1 MIFHFACMA
10 TVPKTRSASDGVS
23 LWPSWKDNRGFAL
36 LLGILMA
43 YGIVFLGAKI
53 RETMFISTN
62 VGFADRPAPSISVT
76 ATATTTVASD
86 IATIDLGITNAA
98 SSPSVAQDD
107 NTAKVNAMIAGLRE
121 LGVEDRDMKTSAYT
135 VYPQYDYNQS
145 PAVVVG
151 YEASQTVTVR
161 IREKDLVN
169 SVIAKAGDLGA
180 TNIGSL
186 RYEAD
191 DKTVAEAE
199 ARKEAI
205 GRAYEQALSIADA
218 MGANLGDVVSY
229 AESDNPSYYGY
240 AYDAAS
246 GGTPDIQPGEE
257 DVVMTVYVD
266 YALE

>member
-1 MIFHFACMA
+1 MA
-10 TVPKTRSASDGVS
+10 AAPKSRQSSGSVS
-23 LWPSWKDNRGFAL
+23 IWPSWKDNRGFAL

-43 YGIVFLGAKI
+43 YSIVFLGAKI
-53 RETMFISTN
+53 RETMYTSSQ
-62 VGFADRPAPSISVT
+62 VGVADRPAPSISVT

-86 IATIDLGITNAA
+86 IATVDLGVTNSA
-98 SSPSVAQDD
+98 SSAATAQDD
-107 NTAKVNAMIAGLRE
+107 NTVRVNAMIAGLRE
-121 LGVEDRDMKTSAYT
+121 LGVEDKDMKTSAYT

-161 IREKDLVN
+161 IRNKDLVN
-169 SVIAKAGDLGA
+169 SVIEKAGDLGA

-218 MGANLGDVVSY
+218 MGARLGDVVSY

-240 AYDAAS
+240 AYDV
-246 GGTPDIQPGEE
+246 GGGATPDIQPGEE
-257 DVVMTVYVD
+257 EVVMTVYID